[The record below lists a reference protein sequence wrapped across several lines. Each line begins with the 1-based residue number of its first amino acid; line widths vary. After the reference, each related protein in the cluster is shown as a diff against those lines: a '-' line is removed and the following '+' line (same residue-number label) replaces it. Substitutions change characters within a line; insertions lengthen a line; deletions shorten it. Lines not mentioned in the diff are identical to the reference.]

1 MNDTYPDIRR
11 RLAAAIKRDA
21 SLHKLRRYEQIGKDF
36 LDFRSTLRQGGDQ
49 RYRKLVVA
57 MQFWD
62 AWILARNTDW
72 LEYDHIP
79 EKSWGELADL
89 VAADL
94 LADREIEDPRIRAA
108 FDLTSTLELPKK
120 MGLDREASPLD
131 DV

>member
-1 MNDTYPDIRR
+1 MDDQYNLVRR

-21 SLHKLRRYEQIGKDF
+21 SLHKLRRYEHIGKDF
-36 LDFRSTLRQGGDQ
+36 LEFRSALRQGGDQ
-49 RYRKLVVA
+49 RYQKLVVA
-57 MQFWD
+57 IQFWD

-72 LEYDHIP
+72 LEYEHIP
-79 EKSWGELADL
+79 EASWGELASG

-94 LADREIEDPRIRAA
+94 LADRDISDPRVRAA

-120 MGLDREASPLD
+120 TGPDREASPLD

>member
-1 MNDTYPDIRR
+1 MNDAYHDVRR

-21 SLHKLRRYEQIGKDF
+21 SLHKLRRYEQIGRDF
-36 LDFRSTLRQGGDQ
+36 LDFRSALRQGGDE

-72 LEYDHIP
+72 LEYAHIP
-79 EKSWGELADL
+79 ETMWGMLADV

-94 LADREIEDPRIRAA
+94 LADRNIEDPRIRAA
-108 FDLTSTLELPKK
+108 FDLASTLELPKRT
-120 MGLDREASPLD
+120 GLDREATPLD